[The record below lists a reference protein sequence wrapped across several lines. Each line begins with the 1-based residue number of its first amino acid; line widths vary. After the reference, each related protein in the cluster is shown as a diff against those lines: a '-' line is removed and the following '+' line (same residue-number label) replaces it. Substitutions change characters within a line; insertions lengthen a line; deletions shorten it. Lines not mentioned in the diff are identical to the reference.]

1 MTQLIMGVD
10 DEINIFEDL
19 FEPSPEDERHHW
31 NGEGFIKFYVQQNIP
46 KNDIFEFEV
55 EDYDGCA
62 GGAHETVGFDY
73 LIKEMLGL
81 DIAELKEG
89 HTYTIEKLSVEWTR
103 GDGWTTDDDV
113 DYYFESLKDEIE
125 WFRFIKQRI
134 INLWWQNIGWRFRK
148 CS

>member
-1 MTQLIMGVD
+1 MTKLIMSVD
-10 DEINIFEDL
+10 GEINIFEGL
-19 FEPSPEDERHHW
+19 FKPSLEDELNHW

-46 KNDIFEFEV
+46 KDDIFEFEV

-62 GGAHETVGFDY
+62 GGADETVGFDY

-89 HTYTIEKLSVEWTR
+89 HTYTIEKLTVVWTR
-103 GDGWTTDDDV
+103 GDGWMTDDDV
-113 DYYFESLKDEIE
+113 DYYFESIKDEIE
-125 WFRFIKQRI
+125 WFRFLKQKA

-148 CS
+148 